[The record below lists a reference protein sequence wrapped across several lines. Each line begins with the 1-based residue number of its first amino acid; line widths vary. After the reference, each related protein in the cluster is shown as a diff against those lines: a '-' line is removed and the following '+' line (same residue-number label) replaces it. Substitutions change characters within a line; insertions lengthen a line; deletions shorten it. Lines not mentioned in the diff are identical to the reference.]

1 MSSLLVG
8 IGSTLIDSLLLEST
22 LLVSKDSSSLLA
34 GVKSSIGIDSSSL
47 LETAL
52 VADSSGINS
61 ALSVGISTSSTTGT
75 TSLSADGTDS
85 SSIPKDCIFSSLTAD
100 PSPLIACIC
109 SLLANGN
116 SSSLLMDNSVLTD
129 IT

>member
-1 MSSLLVG
+1 M
-8 IGSTLIDSLLLEST
+8 
-22 LLVSKDSSSLLA
+22 
-34 GVKSSIGIDSSSL
+34 
-47 LETAL
+47 

-61 ALSVGISTSSTTGT
+61 TLSVGISPSSTTGT

-85 SSIPKDCIFSSLTAD
+85 SIPKDCIFLSFTAN